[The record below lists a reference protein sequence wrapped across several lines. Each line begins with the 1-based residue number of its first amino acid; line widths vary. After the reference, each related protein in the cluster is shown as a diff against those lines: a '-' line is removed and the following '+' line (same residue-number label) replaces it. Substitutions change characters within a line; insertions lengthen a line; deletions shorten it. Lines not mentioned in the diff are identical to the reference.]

1 MSPRDWRIRLEDIL
15 EAIHSIQDYIS
26 GMDYDY
32 FVSDRKTIDAVLR
45 NLEIIGEAAN
55 FIPTDIRE
63 TYSDFPL
70 VELRAMRNII
80 AHQYFG
86 VSLPIIWKSITE
98 DLPELEKIIIKI
110 SSL

>member
-15 EAIHSIQDYIS
+15 EAIHSIQGYIS

-32 FVSDRKTIDAVLR
+32 FISDRKTVDAVLR

-55 FIPTDIRE
+55 FIPSDIRE
-63 TYSDFPL
+63 RYSDFPL

-98 DLPELEKIIIKI
+98 DLPELEKVIHNI
-110 SSL
+110 SNL